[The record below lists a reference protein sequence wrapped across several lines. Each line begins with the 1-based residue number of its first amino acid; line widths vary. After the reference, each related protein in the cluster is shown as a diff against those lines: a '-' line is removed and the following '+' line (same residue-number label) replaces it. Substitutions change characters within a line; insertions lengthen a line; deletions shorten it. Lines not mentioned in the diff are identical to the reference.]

1 MKHLFLLLM
10 ILSVSLSAKVILT
23 NEKECYKNFT
33 IEYYYDE
40 TNKLTIQDIQ
50 NKKFKTTKNNFTFG
64 YLSGTTWF
72 KIVVENNSSKQNF
85 ILDFSEILWK
95 SFNFYQYQDGKW
107 NIQYNGLDVPL
118 SKRSFQ
124 HTHPLFKFKVPS
136 NSEQVFY
143 IRGKTLAGQMG
154 EFKICTQV
162 SYFSESHFEIINVYM
177 IFAFSL
183 VSILIL
189 NLYSYYL
196 TKEIVYLHYMFYTFT
211 FIIFSAMQSGF
222 YLLLGF
228 PGWNEGLHV
237 IGTFVLIT
245 LILFSENF
253 LHIKEHSPI
262 VDRFFQISKLVFLLF
277 AVCIYN
283 NVSYTPFLF
292 NIYSTLFFIV
302 LFYAAIKAYMHSYLG
317 VEYYLIALLIY
328 SIMMGMMILTFN
340 GILEYTLINRHL
352 FLFGAFI
359 EIVFFTLILANKYR
373 TISLEKIRIQEELLV
388 EKSMHEKELKRAVE
402 LRTKELE
409 LAKKELETMVRTD
422 HLTKIRNLRSYR
434 DKISELLYRHERY
447 GTIFSI
453 AMFDIDD
460 FKLINDTYGHKMGD
474 IVLQE
479 LTTLISNNIRQNDYF
494 FRVGGEEF
502 ILLLENTNIDKA
514 KKLTLYLLE
523 IIEKKLTLIPHHTI
537 TISIGLTEVAD
548 DDTEDSI
555 YRRVDKL
562 LYKSKENGKNQVSF

>member
-1 MKHLFLLLM
+1 MKHLFLLLV

-23 NEKECYKNFT
+23 NEDECYKNFT
-33 IEYYYDE
+33 IEYYYDK
-40 TNKLTIQDIQ
+40 TNQLTLQDIQ
-50 NKKFKTTKNNFTFG
+50 DKKFQTTKNNFTFG
-64 YLSGTTWF
+64 YLPGTTWF
-72 KIVVENNSSKQNF
+72 KIVLENNSTKKDF
-85 ILDFSEILWK
+85 ILDFNEVLWK
-95 SFNFYQYQDGKW
+95 SFDFYQYKNGKW
-107 NIQYNGLDVPL
+107 DIQYNGLDTPL
-118 SKRSFQ
+118 SKRAFKAA
-124 HTHPLFKFKVPS
+124 HPIFKFSIAK
-136 NSEQVFY
+136 NSTQ
-143 IRGKTLAGQMG
+143 TLYVKGQTVAGQMG
-154 EFKICTQV
+154 RFEICTQQ
-162 SYFSESHFEIINVYM
+162 SYFSQSHFEMIDLYM

-228 PGWNEGLHV
+228 HGWNEGLHV
-237 IGTFVLIT
+237 VGTFVLIT
-245 LILFSENF
+245 LILFSEDF

-283 NVSYTPFLF
+283 NIPYTAFLF

-302 LFYAAIKAYMHSYLG
+302 LFYAAVKAYMRGYLG

-340 GILEYTLINRHL
+340 GILEYNLINRHL
-352 FLFGAFI
+352 YLFGAFV

-388 EKSMHEKELKRAVE
+388 EKNKHEAELKRAVE
-402 LRTKELE
+402 IRTKELE
-409 LAKKELETMVRTD
+409 EAKKELETMVRTD

-434 DKISELLYRHERY
+434 DKIAELLYRHERY
-447 GTIFSI
+447 GAIFSI

-460 FKLINDTYGHKMGD
+460 FKLINDNYGHKMGD

-479 LTTLISNNIRQNDYF
+479 LTALISNNIRQNDYF
-494 FRVGGEEF
+494 FRIGGEEF

-514 KKLTLYLLE
+514 KKLTLHILE
-523 IIEKKLTLIPHHTI
+523 IIEKKLTLIPNHSI
-537 TISIGLTEVAD
+537 TISIGLAEVTD
-548 DDTEDSI
+548 EDTEDSI